1 MRTTV
6 PITMKFPVGGIGGR
20 VFPFWYFSRQRKV
33 SYLRS
38 MDRKIHTYNDDELKV
53 CRPLPRSRIRNLTKQ
68 ALIPQKPPRLVE
80 RPRSIRSS
88 SSLPT
93 FLPLRE
99 THLHRGLIPEPLLKP
114 LCPIRHPPRIC
125 DKYVVGRVLAHVWCK
140 IQTNTGVRLTR
151 GACSPKNMALRV
163 VCQRPP
169 VQSFHRHR
177 SIVPVSCRVEE
188 FTAQKRNFG
197 EKKLFVSGFL
207 ALSEASA
214 WTGRSSLVLTSL
226 QLRLLGLRSLGSP

>member
-1 MRTTV
+1 MSSHSG
-6 PITMKFPVGGIGGR
+6 F
-20 VFPFWYFSRQRKV
+20 FSRQRKV

-53 CRPLPRSRIRNLTKQ
+53 RRPLPRSRIQDLTEQ
-68 ALIPQKPPRLVE
+68 ALIRHPQKPPRLVE
-80 RPRSIRSS
+80 RPRSILSS

-99 THLHRGLIPEPLLKP
+99 ILLHRGLIPEPLKR

-125 DKYVVGRVLAHVWCK
+125 DKYVVGRVLAHAWCK
-140 IQTNTGVRLTR
+140 IQTNTGVRLPHA
-151 GACSPKNMALRV
+151 ACSPKNVALQV

-169 VQSFHRHR
+169 VQSLHKHR
-177 SIVPVSCRVEE
+177 SIVSVCCRVEE

-197 EKKLFVSGFL
+197 EEKLFVSGFL
-207 ALSEASA
+207 ALSETNA